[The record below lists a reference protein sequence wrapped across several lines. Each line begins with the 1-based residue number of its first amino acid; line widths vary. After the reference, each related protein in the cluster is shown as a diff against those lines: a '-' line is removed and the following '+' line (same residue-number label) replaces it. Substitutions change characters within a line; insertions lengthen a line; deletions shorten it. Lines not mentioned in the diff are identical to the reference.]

1 MSLNFVFFYFCFF
14 PSISCLWD
22 LSMVL
27 CVAIICSFSLLF
39 SITVHK
45 YLSILLLMDILVVS
59 KCCFEHCFKCIL
71 VDAYTHFLAMNLFCH
86 KVGKYS
92 TLLNLASFQ
101 VAYTRFYIPTSS
113 LWEFQSLH
121 IPTSTWCVVFLI
133 LAILT
138 GMLWYY
144 ILVVTWWLISWVY
157 ILLGSLIPLI
167 WSICD

>member
-1 MSLNFVFFYFCFF
+1 MYYRC
-14 PSISCLWD
+14 
-22 LSMVL
+22 
-27 CVAIICSFSLLF
+27 
-39 SITVHK
+39 
-45 YLSILLLMDILVVS
+45 LSIYLLMDIWVVS
-59 KCCFEHCFKCIL
+59 SFLLLQIKLLWSFVYKSLYGHIFPFPLGRYLGIEWLYNTVGMFNFLRNCQTVFQRGCTIL
-71 VDAYTHFLAMNLFCH
+71 H
-86 KVGKYS
+86 
-92 TLLNLASFQ
+92 
-101 VAYTRFYIPTSS
+101 PTSS